1 MIKKWYRV
9 FLILISSAIAMLAS
23 IYLLAFIIEKPSIG
37 KSQYLQLIDQ
47 NGHIFYQSNNR
58 SNGIWVDL
66 EDVNQSFLESII
78 AIEDKRFYEHK
89 GIDFLSLTR
98 AIKVNL
104 FNQSKSQGASTITQ
118 QYARLLYLNNDKTWK
133 RKINETFIAL
143 RMETHYTKE
152 EILEGYVNSAYFGHG
167 IYGIENASLFYFNK
181 HAADLT
187 YSESA
192 LLAGIVNGPAI
203 YSPFIDLEKAYVRRE
218 VVLDALLEQGYIS
231 QENYSLYLKEEINL
245 NHTLD
250 QYDPTLNYFRDYV
263 YIELQQLGFDVNQ
276 QLENGLKVYT
286 TLDLNV
292 QTLLSSTIQKEM
304 PETELQVSSIVVKPY
319 SSQILALAGGRD
331 YHNSQFN
338 RAIDSYR
345 QVAST
350 IKPLLYYLAIE
361 NGFQPNTMF
370 LSAPTTFQLESG
382 EIYSPKNFAE
392 SYAHQDISLA
402 KAIAVSD
409 NIYAVKTHLFLGEQ
423 TLTNCLKQ
431 FGFTNLSPHPSLA
444 LGTLS
449 TNVFKLADIYNVFAS
464 EGSYEPLYAIERIE
478 DGQGNV
484 LYQHTPKQEQ
494 RFDRTSCLILN
505 QLLTAPFE
513 NRYTSYSNATMSAFK
528 PTRTFAGKSG
538 TSEWD
543 SWAIGYCPDILVA
556 AWVGYDDHREMDDY
570 DSRKVCKAIFY
581 DVSEA
586 LTKDTEDHFYEPDK
600 NITAL
605 KIDPDSGQVN
615 SDGLTYWFRTQ

>member
-1 MIKKWYRV
+1 
-9 FLILISSAIAMLAS
+9 
-23 IYLLAFIIEKPSIG
+23 
-37 KSQYLQLIDQ
+37 
-47 NGHIFYQSNNR
+47 
-58 SNGIWVDL
+58 
-66 EDVNQSFLESII
+66 
-78 AIEDKRFYEHK
+78 
-89 GIDFLSLTR
+89 
-98 AIKVNL
+98 
-104 FNQSKSQGASTITQ
+104 
-118 QYARLLYLNNDKTWK
+118 
-133 RKINETFIAL
+133 
-143 RMETHYTKE
+143 METHYNKE
-152 EILEGYVNSAYFGHG
+152 KILEGYVNSAYFGHG

-181 HAADLT
+181 HARSLT

-203 YSPFIDLEKAYVRRE
+203 YSPFVDLDKAYLRRE

-231 QENYSLYLKEEINL
+231 QEDYSIYQKEKVVL
-245 NHTLD
+245 NNTSDH
-250 QYDPTLNYFRDYV
+250 YDPTLNYFRDYIYV
-263 YIELQQLGFDVNQ
+263 ELRQLGFDVNQ
-276 QLENGLKVYT
+276 HLENGLKVYT

-292 QTLLSSTIQKEM
+292 QSLLSSTIEKEM
-304 PETELQVSSIVVKPY
+304 PETELQVASIVVKPY

-331 YHNSQFN
+331 YHDSQFN
-338 RAIDSYR
+338 RAIDSTR

-392 SYAHQDISLA
+392 SYANQDISLA

-431 FGFTNLSPHPSLA
+431 FGFSDLSPHPSLA

-478 DGQGNV
+478 DGQGNI
-484 LYQHTPKQEQ
+484 LYEHKSTQEQ
-494 RFDRTSCLILN
+494 RFDRTSCLVLN

-543 SWAIGYCPDILVA
+543 SWAIGYCPDILIA
-556 AWVGYDDHREMDDY
+556 CWVGYDDHREMDDY

-581 DVSEA
+581 DMGET
-586 LTKDTEDHFYEPDK
+586 LTQHTEDHFYEPDE

-605 KIDPDSGQVN
+605 KIDPNSGQFS
-615 SDGLTYWFRTQ
+615 SDGLTYWFKDR